1 MKVSGSQ
8 IRSHLEDRM
17 SDGDSLLSGKA
28 VVEIEQVSPPE
39 GKFIFEIDFEI
50 PSDHSC
56 GRRLGLCSAGLGQR
70 QCLFYCLFLCCVYQ
84 ITVC

>member
-1 MKVSGSQ
+1 MKASGSQ

-39 GKFIFEIDFEI
+39 GKFISEIKFNLKFTLKFILRFILSCKFE
-50 PSDHSC
+50 H
-56 GRRLGLCSAGLGQR
+56 GQNIIW
-70 QCLFYCLFLCCVYQ
+70 VYNEK
-84 ITVC
+84 VCFRY

>member
-28 VVEIEQVSPPE
+28 VVEIEQVSPPKR
-39 GKFIFEIDFEI
+39 GNSFLKLILKLNSYF
-50 PSDHSC
+50 SKH
-56 GRRLGLCSAGLGQR
+56 A
-70 QCLFYCLFLCCVYQ
+70 CLTCTQ
-84 ITVC
+84 KG

>member
-28 VVEIEQVSPPE
+28 VVEIEQVSPSK
-39 GKFIFEIDFEI
+39 GKFIFEIQSENHFEI
-50 PSDHSC
+50 HFKVENLNT
-56 GRRLGLCSAGLGQR
+56 RNTW
-70 QCLFYCLFLCCVYQ
+70 V
-84 ITVC
+84 

>member
-28 VVEIEQVSPPE
+28 VVEIEQVSPPK
-39 GKFIFEIDFEI
+39 GKFISEIDFEI
-50 PSDHSC
+50 HSEIQPEIHSEIQPEIQPEIHFEIHFE
-56 GRRLGLCSAGLGQR
+56 L
-70 QCLFYCLFLCCVYQ
+70 
-84 ITVC
+84 

>member
-28 VVEIEQVSPPE
+28 VVEIEQVSPSK
-39 GKFIFEIDFEI
+39 GKFILKFILKFNLKFNPKFNLKFI
-50 PSDHSC
+50 L
-56 GRRLGLCSAGLGQR
+56 RFILKLR
-70 QCLFYCLFLCCVYQ
+70 
-84 ITVC
+84 I

>member
-39 GKFIFEIDFEI
+39 GKFISEIKFNLKFTLKFTLKFILRFILSCKFE
-50 PSDHSC
+50 H
-56 GRRLGLCSAGLGQR
+56 GQNIIW
-70 QCLFYCLFLCCVYQ
+70 VYNEK
-84 ITVC
+84 VCFRY

>member
-28 VVEIEQVSPPE
+28 VVEIEQVSPSK
-39 GKFIFEIDFEI
+39 GKFIFEIQSEIQSENHFEI
-50 PSDHSC
+50 HFKVENLNTC
-56 GRRLGLCSAGLGQR
+56 
-70 QCLFYCLFLCCVYQ
+70 Y
-84 ITVC
+84 I

>member
-50 PSDHSC
+50 PSDNQPDIHSEIH
-56 GRRLGLCSAGLGQR
+56 
-70 QCLFYCLFLCCVYQ
+70 FEIHFEV
-84 ITVC
+84 